1 MTADEANRR
10 ESSASITSSTASSY
24 DSRTTLTQ
32 NSELSDSAIMNR
44 LRKSFEQKEEFLRR
58 PSQPYNNNNNNN
70 TNYNNSSNSS
80 NNNSLSPAQP
90 PSAFY
95 SRPKRL
101 QKQMWPPMTLTT
113 AAIVATN
120 CDQLHQQ
127 PIYDVPP
134 TLSSAS
140 TSPHQQ
146 QIFVEIPPQ
155 PKYPQTQHMTT
166 QQLLKEQFLNG
177 ISSGGNSNVS
187 SQPTTPTLTHSPTTM
202 TSAMTMK
209 SFPTNCELAPL
220 SAGEMDEENDGRP
233 PVPHGLRIV
242 SEKTKLFESGRPLS
256 PDGVDRELLYKS
268 ELSR

>member
-1 MTADEANRR
+1 MANRR
-10 ESSASITSSTASSY
+10 ESSASISSSTASSY

-32 NSELSDSAIMNR
+32 NSDLSDSAIMTR

-58 PSQPYNNNNNNN
+58 PSQPYTGSSSSSCNNNNNIN
-70 TNYNNSSNSS
+70 TSS
-80 NNNSLSPAQP
+80 SLLPAAAQP

-113 AAIVATN
+113 AAIVSAN
-120 CDQLHQQ
+120 CEQ

-134 TLSSAS
+134 
-140 TSPHQQ
+140 
-146 QIFVEIPPQ
+146 PPQ
-155 PKYPQTQHMTT
+155 QLYVDIPKYPQTQHMTQ

-177 ISSGGNSNVS
+177 GGSSG
-187 SQPTTPTLTHSPTTM
+187 PTTPTNAVQITTK
-202 TSAMTMK
+202 AI
-209 SFPTNCELAPL
+209 CEQAPRDT
-220 SAGEMDEENDGRP
+220 DEEGDPRKPGAVPTP
-233 PVPHGLRIV
+233 PGLRIV
-242 SEKTKLFESGRPLS
+242 SETTKLFELGRPLS